1 MPKASPAASPNNP
14 ATAKQRLV
22 SGIRTSGELHL
33 GNYLGALKRF
43 VAQQDDHDCYF
54 FLADLHGLT
63 TLQDPAKLRQSIR
76 AAANVYLACGLDPAK
91 VTFFRQSDVPAH
103 TELGWLLTSITS
115 MGELSRMTQ
124 FKDKTAGQQSGA
136 VGAGLFVYPP
146 LMAADILLY
155 QPQAVPVGDDQKQH
169 VELTRDLAIRFNH
182 RFGNTFTVPD
192 VTISKHG
199 ARIKGLDD
207 PSVKMSKSAASAANY
222 IAFADP
228 PELIRKK
235 VSKAVTDSGSEI
247 TAAADKPALT
257 NLLNIYSLLSG
268 RAIKD
273 LENDYAGKSYSA
285 FKSDLADV
293 VVESLAPIQQRLAEL
308 EQDPGYVDKV
318 LADGAAKARPV
329 AERTLKAAKKAIG
342 L

>member
-1 MPKASPAASPNNP
+1 MPKASPAASSSNP
-14 ATAKQRLV
+14 ATAKARIV
-22 SGIRTSGELHL
+22 SGIRTSGDLHL

-43 VAQQDDHDCYF
+43 VAQQDENDCYF

-63 TLQDPAKLRQSIR
+63 TLQDPAKLRGSIR

-91 VTFFRQSDVPAH
+91 VTFFRQSGVSAH

-124 FKDKTAGQQSGA
+124 FKDKTGGQQAGA
-136 VGAGLFVYPP
+136 VAAGLFVYPP

-155 QPQAVPVGDDQKQH
+155 RPDYVPVGDDQKQH

-182 RFGNTFTVPD
+182 RFGETFVVPE
-192 VTISKHG
+192 VKISQHA

-222 IAFADP
+222 IAFADS
-228 PELIRKK
+228 PEVIRKK
-235 VSKAVTDSGSEI
+235 IAKAVTDSGDEI
-247 TAAADKPALT
+247 RTAEAKPALT
-257 NLLNIYSLLSG
+257 NLLNIYSLLCG
-268 RAIKD
+268 RSIAA
-273 LENDYAGKSYSA
+273 LEKDYAGKPYSA

-293 VVESLAPIQQRLAEL
+293 VVESLGPIQKRLAEL
-308 EQDPGYVDKV
+308 AKDPAYTDKA

-329 AERTLKAAKKAIG
+329 AEKTLTDAKKAIG